1 MSTSVFSE
9 GTRGR
14 CRLCSGYCQ
23 PICCS
28 STPLR
33 LRELDPNNP
42 STVPLRQD
50 CLTEANASSFRSTKF
65 HIGLHVLQ
73 CTLVMFYFASLPL
86 NSCSVLFLM
95 LLLKRVGWVKGICRT
110 ASKQQHHVC
119 LRETRCWRTQ
129 LMSCVQRQSSA
140 ILIRQHWGWG
150 QQSRRKQT
158 KLKSQ

>member
-28 STPLR
+28 STHLR

-50 CLTEANASSFRSTKF
+50 CLTEANASSFRSTRF
-65 HIGLHVLQ
+65 HIELYVLQ

-119 LRETRCWRTQ
+119 LRETRCSGE
-129 LMSCVQRQSSA
+129 LSSCLVSKDKA
-140 ILIRQHWGWG
+140 LPY
-150 QQSRRKQT
+150 
-158 KLKSQ
+158 L